1 MLPLSD
7 ALPPSPSNVPQLA
20 PHATKP
26 QLAAPH
32 AVDTLP
38 VPDTDP
44 PVDTPLVPKTLNS
57 PEPREPVPTPSLPPN
72 PLDLTLTSV
81 PKTSSS
87 QTSTPSPTKLRF
99 LNPPPE
105 DPTKNKTVK
114 SPREPSISTVPSASP
129 RNTTTHPRD
138 NTPPAKME
146 RVLPKPEPEPRSKT
160 TLAPRPISQPH
171 AVLDPDPQDTVP
183 VEDADASKLATAAT
197 ELIDLV
203 I

>member
-1 MLPLSD
+1 M
-7 ALPPSPSNVPQLA
+7 LPPSPSNVPHNA
-20 PHATKP
+20 PQHAATHVP
-26 QLAAPH
+26 PH
-32 AVDTLP
+32 VDLDTSPVPPTDLDQEVDT
-38 VPDTDP
+38 V
-44 PVDTPLVPKTLNS
+44 VSVAKTLNS
-57 PEPREPVPTPSLPPN
+57 PDKREPVPTPSSPPN
-72 PLDLTLTSV
+72 PLDPTLTSV

-160 TLAPRPISQPH
+160 TPAPRPISH
-171 AVLDPDPQDTVP
+171 APAPPDPQDIEVLAPP
-183 VEDADASKLATAAT
+183 VDADPYATTNAA
-197 ELIDLV
+197 ELFDLV
-203 I
+203 T